1 MWARRDL
8 ALGLGVWRARF
19 GPPLSTPAENKASS
33 RRREHSRL
41 GLPPTLH
48 WALST
53 WDPVVPAEIIPS
65 WFTRPLK
72 SLPPKH
78 DHPKA
83 GACPTTKGWLRS
95 SFWGMVNEVWTGRLG
110 CPLVCMRN
118 FWPCVLEFGEEKL
131 HCCWRSLRLPRF
143 KARFPGYYEC
153 LFVKLWEQKLHSWT
167 VSGSVYNF

>member
-1 MWARRDL
+1 MGKKGPCPGTRSLESPLWSSSLYTCREQGVLKTKRTLSAGAAPNT
-8 ALGLGVWRARF
+8 ALG
-19 GPPLSTPAENKASS
+19 
-33 RRREHSRL
+33 
-41 GLPPTLH
+41 
-48 WALST
+48 T

-72 SLPPKH
+72 SLPPKR

-83 GACPTTKGWLRS
+83 GACPTTEGWLRS
-95 SFWGMVNEVWTGRLG
+95 SFWGLVNEVWTGRLG

-118 FWPCVLEFGEEKL
+118 FWPWVLEFGEEKL
-131 HCCWRSLRLPRF
+131 HCCRRSLRLPRF